1 MKILVPTRRYPLIAL
16 KTGIVL
22 APKWLTIAS
31 IVHITRLFL
40 TPTFS
45 LLTATARIANELR
58 RILRVLP
65 SASRRKV
72 FAQAS
77 GWIMNFSSL
86 SSSNMD
92 KTTELS
98 YNHLISQLRKEN
110 ADLRNEVREL
120 RKLLTRKSDKPPN

>member
-40 TPTFS
+40 TPTS
-45 LLTATARIANELR
+45 SSSTATARIVHELR
-58 RILRVLP
+58 RRLIVSP
-65 SASRRKV
+65 SASLRRKCV
-72 FAQAS
+72 QTN
-77 GWIMNFSSL
+77 GWIMNFSSS

-120 RKLLTRKSDKPPN
+120 RKLLTRKGDKPPN